1 MFWYTWELID
11 NRINAIISELGISK
25 AQIESYVDTKI
36 EEVDFKIDKVSED
49 LELAEKVIPTDLGYD
64 NGFTLYHDTVEI
76 TGQTNKV
83 KLGDNLSYD
92 SVTNTI
98 NAVASEQIKVVTIE
112 AIPTATEGILTDE
125 QLQVLQEND
134 SNYIMFNHEK
144 FYLNDKG
151 HTEGF
156 LTYSHLGYE
165 NNNMYAKTITIT
177 INTKSWVLKSI
188 AVQPYNF
195 DSIGG
200 GLRVEDGVLKSN
212 VTFTQDATT
221 LNITL
226 LED

>member
-1 MFWYTWELID
+1 MPVKNLSRLTQSWF
-11 NRINAIISELGISK
+11 
-25 AQIESYVDTKI
+25 
-36 EEVDFKIDKVSED
+36 
-49 LELAEKVIPTDLGYD
+49 
-64 NGFTLYHDTVEI
+64 NGEI
-76 TGQTNKV
+76 TGLNDKE
-83 KLGDNLSYD
+83 KKIIKNSG
-92 SVTNTI
+92 I
-98 NAVASEQIKVVTIE
+98 IEQVSVVTIE
-112 AIPTATEGILTDE
+112 SIPTATAGILTDE

-177 INTKSWVLKSI
+177 INTKSWILKSI
-188 AVQPYNF
+188 AIQPYSFN
-195 DSIGG
+195 SIGD

-212 VTFTQDATT
+212 VTFTQDDTT

>member
-1 MFWYTWELID
+1 MPVKNLSRLTQSWF
-11 NRINAIISELGISK
+11 
-25 AQIESYVDTKI
+25 
-36 EEVDFKIDKVSED
+36 
-49 LELAEKVIPTDLGYD
+49 
-64 NGFTLYHDTVEI
+64 NGEI
-76 TGQTNKV
+76 TGLNDKEKEIIKNSGIIEQV
-83 KLGDNLSYD
+83 
-92 SVTNTI
+92 SVI
-98 NAVASEQIKVVTIE
+98 TIE
-112 AIPTATEGILTDE
+112 AMPTATEGILTDE

-151 HTEGF
+151 HIEGF

-177 INTKSWVLKSI
+177 VSTKSWILKSI
-188 AVQPYNF
+188 AIQPYNF
-195 DSIGG
+195 DSIGS

-212 VTFTQDATT
+212 VTFTQDDTT

>member
-1 MFWYTWELID
+1 MPVKNLSRLTQSWF
-11 NRINAIISELGISK
+11 
-25 AQIESYVDTKI
+25 
-36 EEVDFKIDKVSED
+36 
-49 LELAEKVIPTDLGYD
+49 
-64 NGFTLYHDTVEI
+64 NGEI
-76 TGQTNKV
+76 TGLNDKE
-83 KLGDNLSYD
+83 KEIIKKSG
-92 SVTNTI
+92 I
-98 NAVASEQIKVVTIE
+98 IEQVSVVTIE
-112 AIPTATEGILTDE
+112 AIPTATAGILTNE

-144 FYLNDKG
+144 FYLSDKG

-177 INTKSWVLKSI
+177 VNTKSWVLKPI

-195 DSIGG
+195 DSIGS

-212 VTFTQDATT
+212 VTFTQDDTT

>member
-64 NGFTLYHDTVEI
+64 NGFTLYHDTIEI

-195 DSIGG
+195 DSIGS

-212 VTFTQDATT
+212 VTFTQDDTT